1 MNPNGQLSCLK
12 ARWQELLERR
22 SHNICQKQISPNV
35 IRSRNG
41 FRKRYRWILL
51 IGNDTKRTLT
61 KSEQLHVRRHIER
74 AEARREAAYLVVG
87 FVVWPRRIIVLPAK
101 GALNASFVRS
111 DKGGIAWDD

>member
-1 MNPNGQLSCLK
+1 MDSNQSLNCLK
-12 ARWQELLERR
+12 AKWRELLEDRG
-22 SHNICQKQISPNV
+22 HDIYPEQTSPNV